1 MAIQI
6 NLQAHINTKK
16 LMNQFEALKN
26 DDVMYQIHELFYLR
40 CSPYVPMDTGML
52 NRPANVIVTKDSVK
66 WNQRYARYQYM
77 GELYLAANGSS
88 WAKKDEK
95 KFPSGK
101 PLHYNTEKHELAS
114 KEWDK
119 AMMRDK
125 GDLFIREVKDILME
139 RFKKLYG

>member
-6 NLQAHINTKK
+6 NIQAHINTKK
-16 LMNQFEALKN
+16 LTNQFEALKN
-26 DDVMYQIHELFYLR
+26 DEVMYNIHNAFYKV
-40 CSPYVPMDTGML
+40 CGPYVPMETGML

-66 WNQRYARYQYM
+66 WDQPYARYQYM

-95 KFPSGK
+95 KYPSGK
-101 PLHYNTEKHELAS
+101 PLHYSTEKHPLAS

-119 AMMRDK
+119 AMMRDN
-125 GDLFIREVKDILME
+125 GDVFLAKVKEVLMK
-139 RFKKLYG
+139 RFKELYG